1 MQKMQKCSDLYSVFG
16 KKDDLLSLLED
27 DEILSSLLVTERDV
41 RIYQQ

>member
-1 MQKMQKCSDLYSVFG
+1 MQKMQKCSDFYLVFG
-16 KKDDLLSLLED
+16 KKDGLLSLLED